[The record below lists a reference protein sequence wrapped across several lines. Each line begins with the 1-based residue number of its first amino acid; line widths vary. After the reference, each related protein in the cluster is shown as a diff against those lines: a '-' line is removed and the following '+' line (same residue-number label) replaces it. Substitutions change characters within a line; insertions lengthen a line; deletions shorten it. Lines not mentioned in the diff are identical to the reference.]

1 MVRAVV
7 LVQAV
12 VPTAVRVADRALARV
27 AAQVRAEDPVAAL
40 PVEVVAQVEPRAADL
55 AVARPADPVLAQ
67 VAVQAQPVIPAAV
80 QSDLVVVLAQVA
92 GLAEGLVVARVAA
105 QVRAVDPVA
114 ALPVEVL
121 AQVEPR
127 GADLAVGRAADPVLA
142 RVAGLAVDLGVVRG
156 VGQAAVQ
163 SLDTAA
169 VLPTVMVQLEPREA
183 DLVVVP
189 TAGPAAARVAVQ
201 VWRAEPAVA
210 QSLDPVQA
218 LSALRITHLTAL
230 ARLPTVA
237 Q

>member
-92 GLAEGLVVARVAA
+92 GLAEGLVAA

-127 GADLAVGRAADPVLA
+127 GADLAVARAADPVLA

>member
-92 GLAEGLVVARVAA
+92 GLAEGLVAA

-127 GADLAVGRAADPVLA
+127 GADLAVARAADPVLA

-156 VGQAAVQ
+156 VRQAAVQ

>member
-7 LVQAV
+7 LVQAM
-12 VPTAVRVADRALARV
+12 VPAAVRVAARALARV
-27 AAQVRAEDPVAAL
+27 AAQVRGVDPVAAL
-40 PVEVVAQVEPRAADL
+40 PVEVLAQLEPRGADL
-55 AVARPADPVLAQ
+55 AVARAADPVLAQ
-67 VAVQAQPVIPAAV
+67 MAVQAQPVNPAAV
-80 QSDLVVVLAQVA
+80 QSDLAVVLAQVA

-105 QVRAVDPVA
+105 
-114 ALPVEVL
+114 LPLEIL

-127 GADLAVGRAADPVLA
+127 GADLAVARAAEPVLA
-142 RVAGLAVDLGVVRG
+142 RMAGLAVDLGVVRG

-163 SLDTAA
+163 SLDPAA
-169 VLPTVMVQLEPREA
+169 ILPPVMVQLEPRGA

-218 LSALRITHLTAL
+218 LSALRITHLMAL